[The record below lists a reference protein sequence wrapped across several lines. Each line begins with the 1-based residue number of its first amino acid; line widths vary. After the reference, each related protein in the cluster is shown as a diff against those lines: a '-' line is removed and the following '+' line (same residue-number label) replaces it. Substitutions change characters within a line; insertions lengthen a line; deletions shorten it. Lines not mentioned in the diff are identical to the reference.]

1 MKISRWYF
9 DHMINYDRLNINY
22 YFRFNMDMSLC
33 KKNYHI
39 QQVISTWNDLTMIF
53 YYLLQSLLPRY
64 YPRQPQPIAAVLYS
78 HCATTLPS
86 LAASANCR
94 TTIILAASPPAPS
107 WLPQFLS
114 IVALLS
120 SRIPW
125 SSLSPHFTNRHANF
139 RHRPWSRII
148 RLRDKKMQGMWWER
162 LNKQQPK

>member
-1 MKISRWYF
+1 
-9 DHMINYDRLNINY
+9 MIFWSYDRLNINY
-22 YFRFNMDMSLC
+22 YFRFNTDMSLC

-64 YPRQPQPIAAVLYS
+64 YPRRPQPIAALLYP

-86 LAASANCR
+86 LAASTNRR

-107 WLPQFLS
+107 WSPQFS

-120 SRIPW
+120 SAASIIPW
-125 SSLSPHFTNRHANF
+125 SSLSPRFTNRRATICH
-139 RHRPWSRII
+139 PWSRLIW
-148 RLRDKKMQGMWWER
+148 LRDKKMQGMWWER
-162 LNKQQPK
+162 QNEQQPK